1 MQLGETPVDSPEFST
16 LYGPGHQVMWALANT
31 TIGRGGMQVSF
42 RFRAQKGGQMQA
54 FRVYM
59 QGGSGYS
66 AGDGGII
73 RFSIRRDN
81 GSGQPGDR
89 VLGSATY
96 KPPGNALNAA
106 TFPRI
111 DLSAPLV
118 EGEVYHLHQENIHG
132 NAPGNFI
139 STNNGQIYKEF
150 GHPQRWLMAR
160 DWAVLWRPNAGAA
173 WVDWTKDG
181 DSIKRCSPIL
191 EIYTNNGSFG
201 YSSME
206 GGSVQIRGNRALSP
220 TLYNYPQPIR
230 ELFTP
235 RRSITVEGFSFRYSV
250 DVDDHYLDWEFGNQ
264 KGTIW
269 TPWKNSH
276 NVGVSGGNTIQSGTW
291 VDVEFKEPVQVN
303 AGRHIPLVF
312 TPRNG
317 NIMVSDV
324 RTGTSYGFS
333 TWTESIGQRYL
344 NGDWINWNHNHH
356 NAAGSDGSWP
366 VMLHLHQ

>member
-1 MQLGETPVDSPEFST
+1 MQLGTTQSESPEFQT

-54 FRVYM
+54 FRVYI

-66 AGDGGII
+66 AGDGGVL

-81 GSGQPGDR
+81 GSGLPTDR
-89 VLGSATY
+89 VLGSATWT
-96 KPPGNALNAA
+96 PPSNALNAA

-118 EGEVYHLHQENIHG
+118 EGEVYHLFQENIHG
-132 NAPGNFI
+132 NPGGNFI
-139 STNNGQIYKEF
+139 STNNAQIYKSA
-150 GHPQRWLMAR
+150 GHPHRWLSGR
-160 DWAVLWRPNAGAA
+160 DWATLYRGNASSA
-173 WVDWTKDG
+173 WVDGTVNG
-181 DSIKRCSPIL
+181 DAVKYWSPIL

-201 YSSME
+201 YSAME
-206 GGSVQIRGNRALSP
+206 GGSVQVRGNQALSP
-220 TLYNYPQPIR
+220 TLYNYSQPIR

-250 DVDDHYLDWEFGNQ
+250 DVDDHYLDWEFDSQ

-269 TPWKNSH
+269 TPWKNSSTQQ
-276 NVGVSGGNTIQSGTW
+276 VSSNTIQGGTW
-291 VDVEFKEPVQVN
+291 VDVEFKEPVPVN
-303 AGRHIPLVF
+303 AGRQIPLVF

-317 NIMVSDV
+317 NIMVSDTRKGNSV
-324 RTGTSYGFS
+324 GFS

-344 NGDWINWNHNHH
+344 NGNWINWNHNHH

-366 VMLHLHQ
+366 VMLHLKA